1 MKFFFQ
7 DKTKLQELQSPTN
20 FVSIFHVKFNLD
32 ILFIRCIIGKISD
45 IVSSSWHQTSIDSE
59 EDMSASEIRDFS
71 NLKSALEFLKNNI
84 ATTTNLVVEGYAFR
98 LMVRCSK
105 ENYKVDLNLEMDKQS
120 SFYYDFVTHIELED
134 DQILVSME

>member
-7 DKTKLQELQSPTN
+7 DKNKLQELQSPTN

-59 EDMSASEIRDFS
+59 EDMSASEIRDFA

-84 ATTTNLVVEGYAFR
+84 ATTTNLIVEGYAFR

-105 ENYKVDLNLEMDKQS
+105 ENYEVDLNLEMDKQS
-120 SFYYDFVTHIELED
+120 SFYYDFVNHIELED
-134 DQILVSME
+134 NQMLVSME